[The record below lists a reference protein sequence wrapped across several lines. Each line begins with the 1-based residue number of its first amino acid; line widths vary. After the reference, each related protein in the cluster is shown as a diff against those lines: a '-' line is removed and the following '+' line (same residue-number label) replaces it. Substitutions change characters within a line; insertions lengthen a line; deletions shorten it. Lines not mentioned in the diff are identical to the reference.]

1 MKDYGKTVKF
11 TPDDLIKE
19 TGSDLIAERNKFS
32 VGCNLVHPYFFAK
45 NAKNRR
51 SSQNIL

>member
-19 TGSDLIAERNKFS
+19 TGSDLIAERNKFFGFKFIPPFRFLHRAS
-32 VGCNLVHPYFFAK
+32 CGV
-45 NAKNRR
+45 
-51 SSQNIL
+51 